1 MAANTEEKLLR
12 KRHVM
17 VIAMLALTLLAVG
30 TPRANAQFTYTVLHT
45 FTGSPD
51 GVYPSP
57 LIRDSEGNLYGTA
70 QAGGSDNSFC
80 AFGCGMVFKIDPA
93 GKLTALYDFT
103 GGTNGGYPIAGLV
116 QDKAGNFYGTTQ
128 GLGDS
133 NLSVVFKLT
142 PDGKET
148 SYDPP
153 NSDSIGSLASP
164 VALDGKGNLYGMS
177 PYGGTPNCGWDREE
191 LGCGTLFK
199 MTASGKFSIVHTFD
213 GTDGMNPQGGLVR
226 DAKGNLYGAAFFGG
240 IRTCTTT
247 GNGHDEPGCGTIFK
261 IDVDGEYTV
270 LHTFTGH
277 QDGAGPQGLIIDSD
291 GNLYGIAQNGGNHGG
306 NGHLYGLGT
315 IFKVDSSGKFSV
327 LFTFTPEITE
337 SVGYANLLARDST
350 GNLYGAKQYDG
361 ANNAGCLFEIDT
373 EGNYT
378 DLFDF
383 ADTGQE
389 NPGGYRPISVVLGSA
404 GDFYGSM
411 ALGGSSAFGTVFHIA
426 P

>member
-1 MAANTEEKLLR
+1 MTAETEEKPLR
-12 KRHVM
+12 KRQTM
-17 VIAMLALTLLAVG
+17 VIAMIALALVVA
-30 TPRANAQFTYTVLHT
+30 TPPANAQFTYTVLHT

-57 LIRDSEGNLYGTA
+57 LIRDAEGNLYSA
-70 QAGGSDNSFC
+70 AEAGGSDNGFC
-80 AFGCGMVFKIDPA
+80 EFGCGMVFKIDPA

-103 GGTNGGYPIAGLV
+103 GGSNGGYPVAGLV

-128 GLGDS
+128 GLGNS

-153 NSDSIGSLASP
+153 GSIGSLASP
-164 VALDGKGNLYGMS
+164 LALDAKGNVYGMS
-177 PYGGTPNCGWDREE
+177 PYGGTHNCGWDRQG

-199 MTASGKFSIVHTFD
+199 MTPNGKFTIIHSFD

-240 IRTCTTT
+240 IRACTTT
-247 GNGHDEPGCGTIFK
+247 GNGHFEPGCGTIFK
-261 IDVDGEYTV
+261 IDVNGKYTV

-277 QDGAGPQGLIIDSD
+277 KDGAGPQGLIIDSA
-291 GNLYGIAQNGGNHGG
+291 GNLYGIAQNGGNHEG

-315 IFKVDSSGKFSV
+315 IFKVDASGKFSV
-327 LFTFTPEITE
+327 VFTFTPNISG
-337 SVGYANLLARDST
+337 SVGYANLLARDSK

-361 ANNAGCLFEIDT
+361 ANNAGCLFRINT
-373 EGNYT
+373 KGHYT
-378 DLFDF
+378 NLFDF
-383 ADTGQE
+383 ADVGQE
-389 NPGGYRPISVVLGSA
+389 NPGGYRPVGVVLGSA

-411 ALGGSSAFGTVFHIA
+411 ALGGSSGFGTVFHIK